1 MKRKNKA
8 KKAIGFLDILAAVS
22 SICCA
27 VLKFNDGSYVLA
39 TMDVALALALGVLGL
54 VFFFEL

>member
-22 SICCA
+22 NICCA

-39 TMDVALALALGVLGL
+39 TMYVALALALGVLGL